1 MKKLLVLV
9 CVLLAATVAAAAGA
23 WTPRQPQQQQ
33 RAQWQW
39 SESPSIK
46 LGVRDKNADLGGYE
60 ATFVVTARR
69 DGKSYEKTVAVEKDY
84 FATVNFPDDFAAF
97 DHMQHGAEFDWACY
111 VKGKRVV
118 RGRFSLATSH
128 DYESDER
135 RSKTRKRNR
144 R

>member
-9 CVLLAATVAAAAGA
+9 CVLLATTVVASGA
-23 WTPRQPQQQQ
+23 WTPRQQ
-33 RAQWQW
+33 RVQWQR

-69 DGKSYEKTVAVEKDY
+69 DGKSYEKTFSVEGDH
-84 FATVNFPDDFAAF
+84 FGTVNFPDDFAAF
-97 DHMQHGAEFDWACY
+97 DHMQHGTEFDWACY
-111 VKGKRVV
+111 VKGKTVV

-128 DYESDER
+128 DYAPDER
-135 RSKTRKRNR
+135 RAKSGKRKRR
-144 R
+144 